1 MSARTT
7 TTRSAR
13 ALQAA
18 AAAVVTVL
26 ALAGCSGSSEPP
38 ASEEPY
44 PTSFTAPPPTPV
56 GSPTPEPI
64 DVESALP
71 AVIAGVDTSGWQQ
84 VAPVDEASP
93 TFRIPPDW
101 TTQPIP
107 GGLAVLRADGQQQV
121 QLTTVPAAQAQVGDG
136 RCLDASGTAVAW
148 STSRFDLQPVSI
160 AGATDVA
167 FGAAA
172 VELGGT
178 WVMSVGLLPASA
190 AQTPRCPIVHGFPV
204 GDAFVSFGSEPIV
217 QGAGP
222 GAAWVVDS
230 LEAAQ
235 AYVGTPEFATI
246 RAVLMSLEMPTT

>member
-7 TTRSAR
+7 TTRSTR
-13 ALQAA
+13 TL
-18 AAAVVTVL
+18 AAAVAAAVAGL
-26 ALAGCSGSSEPP
+26 ALAGCAGSSETP
-38 ASEEPY
+38 ASDEPF
-44 PTSFTAPPPTPV
+44 PTSYTAPPPTPV
-56 GSPTPEPI
+56 GSPTPEPVA
-64 DVESALP
+64 VESALP
-71 AVIAGVDTSGWQQ
+71 AVIAGVDTTGWQQ
-84 VAPVDEASP
+84 VAPVDAQSP

-107 GGLAVLRADGQQQV
+107 AGLAVLRGDGQQQL
-121 QLTTVPAAQAQVGDG
+121 QLTVVPTAQAQVGDG
-136 RCLDASGTAVAW
+136 RCLDASGAAVAW
-148 STSRFDLQPVSI
+148 STSRLDLQPVTVT
-160 AGATDVA
+160 GATDVA

-178 WVMSVGLLPASA
+178 WVMSVGLLPAEA
-190 AQTPRCPIVHGFPV
+190 AQTPRCPVVHGFGA

-235 AYVGTPEFATI
+235 AYVGTPEYATI
-246 RAVLMSLEMPTT
+246 RAVLMSLELPAP